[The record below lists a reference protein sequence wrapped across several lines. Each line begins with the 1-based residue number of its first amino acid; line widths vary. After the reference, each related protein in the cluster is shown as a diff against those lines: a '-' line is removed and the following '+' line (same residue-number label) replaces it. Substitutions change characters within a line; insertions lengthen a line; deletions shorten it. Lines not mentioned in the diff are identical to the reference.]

1 MKYIVI
7 YDSGISRFYGDMEV
21 EYMKVNIDGVGLYA
35 EFPAIKGNEHATYEA
50 LKNHIIGQARY
61 HKINPERLEFPNK

>member
-1 MKYIVI
+1 MKCNVVYGGGV
-7 YDSGISRFYGDMEV
+7 GRFYGDMEV
-21 EYMKVNIDGVGLYA
+21 EYMTVNIDGVELYA

-61 HKINPERLEFPNK
+61 HKINPERMEFPNK